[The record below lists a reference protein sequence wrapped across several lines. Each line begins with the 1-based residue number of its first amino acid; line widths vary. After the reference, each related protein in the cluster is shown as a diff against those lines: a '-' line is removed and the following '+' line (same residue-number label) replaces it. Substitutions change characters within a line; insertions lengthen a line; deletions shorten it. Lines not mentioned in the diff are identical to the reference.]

1 MLDNLRSPDDR
12 PEQNRD
18 KAPSQQRSAPMSDR
32 EVPIDR
38 HRTPA
43 AIHAWLDGELSEAEV
58 RRGDM
63 VRDVDFWNRLGEQV
77 DTRRA
82 MRTPAHVQ
90 AAIMSAITTE
100 QTHAPEWTEKRPA
113 GRMSTATMVM
123 AAAALLGIGAA
134 IGAFLLNR

>member
-12 PEQNRD
+12 PEPNRD
-18 KAPSQQRSAPMSDR
+18 KATNESRSAPLSDR

-43 AIHAWLDGELSEAEV
+43 AIHAWLDGELSESEV

-77 DTRRA
+77 DTRRQ

-90 AAIMSAITTE
+90 TAIMSAITAE
-100 QTHAPEWTEKRPA
+100 QTQMTPEWAKRPT
-113 GRMSTATMVM
+113 RMSTTTMLL
-123 AAAALLGIGAA
+123 AAAGLLAIGAA
-134 IGAFLLNR
+134 IGALLLRS